1 MKNRII
7 SVFLV
12 VFGLL
17 NGLAQELYD
26 IPDGKATRWASF
38 ENAKAEKG
46 GGGKEN
52 KGAKGHPF
60 ERIPAGKSLD
70 LLDIDG
76 SGTIKRIWL
85 TISDR
90 SPEMLRALTIKMFW
104 EGSDKPAVAVPLGD
118 FFGLGLGQKTAF
130 ENKLFSDPE
139 GRSFNCFVP
148 MPFQKSAR
156 ITITNESDKDLDAI
170 FYDINLLKE
179 NHEGELFYFHAY
191 WNREKN
197 TTLGEAFKI
206 LPKINGKGRFIG
218 TNMGIVTN
226 KLYKDTWW
234 GEGEVKIYIDGDSNF
249 PSLVGSGTEDYVGT
263 AYGQGT
269 YNHMFQGSLLADKEE
284 GAFAFYRY
292 HIPDPVYFY
301 GDIKVT
307 IQQMGGAPRD
317 VVRKLV
323 ENGADLIPV
332 TIDHAP
338 NFTKLFEL
346 ENAPKLEDKDFPDG
360 WTNFYRSD
368 DVSATAYFYLNKPY
382 SDLPPLQT
390 VELRT
395 ANLIKA
401 AVVKNDL

>member
-1 MKNRII
+1 MMRSIVSII
-7 SVFLV
+7 LI
-12 VFGLL
+12 LL
-17 NGLAQELYD
+17 SALTIEAQELYE
-26 IPDGKATRWASF
+26 IPKGVSTSWASF
-38 ENAKAEKG
+38 ENASAAKG
-46 GGGKEN
+46 SGGKEN

-60 ERIPAGKSLD
+60 DRIPAGESLD
-70 LLDIDG
+70 LLNIEG

-90 SPEMLRALTIKMFW
+90 SPMMLRALTIKMFW

-118 FFGLGLGQKTAF
+118 FFGIGLGQKTAF
-130 ENKLFSDPE
+130 ESKLFSDPE
-139 GRSFNCFVP
+139 GRSFNCFIP
-148 MPFQKSAR
+148 MPFKKSAR

-170 FYDINLLKE
+170 FYDVNLLKE
-179 NHEGELFYFHAY
+179 NHEGKLFYFHAY

-197 TTLGEAFKI
+197 TKLGETFKI
-206 LPKINGKGRFIG
+206 LPKVEGKGRFLG
-218 TNMGIVTN
+218 TNMGLVTH

-234 GEGEVKIYIDGDSNF
+234 GEGEVKMYIDGDSNF

-269 YNHMFQGSLLADKEE
+269 YDHMYQGSLVADKKQ

-301 GDIKVT
+301 KDIKVI

-323 ENGADLIPV
+323 EDGADLIPV

-346 ENAPKLEDKDFPDG
+346 ENPSNLMDENFPNG

-382 SDLPPLQT
+382 SKLPQLQS
-390 VELRT
+390 VQLRT
-395 ANLIKA
+395 EDLINA
-401 AVVKNDL
+401 EVIKNDL

>member
-1 MKNRII
+1 
-7 SVFLV
+7 
-12 VFGLL
+12 
-17 NGLAQELYD
+17 
-26 IPDGKATRWASF
+26 
-38 ENAKAEKG
+38 
-46 GGGKEN
+46 
-52 KGAKGHPF
+52 
-60 ERIPAGKSLD
+60 
-70 LLDIDG
+70 
-76 SGTIKRIWL
+76 
-85 TISDR
+85 
-90 SPEMLRALTIKMFW
+90 
-104 EGSDKPAVAVPLGD
+104 
-118 FFGLGLGQKTAF
+118 
-130 ENKLFSDPE
+130 
-139 GRSFNCFVP
+139 
-148 MPFQKSAR
+148 
-156 ITITNESDKDLDAI
+156 
-170 FYDINLLKE
+170 
-179 NHEGELFYFHAY
+179 
-191 WNREKN
+191 
-197 TTLGEAFKI
+197 
-206 LPKINGKGRFIG
+206 
-218 TNMGIVTN
+218 MGIVTN

-234 GEGEVKIYIDGDSNF
+234 GEGEVKMYIDGDSNF

-269 YNHMFQGSLLADKEE
+269 YDHMFQGSLIADKEE

-346 ENAPKLEDKDFPDG
+346 ENAPKLGDKDFPDG

-395 ANLIKA
+395 ASLIKA